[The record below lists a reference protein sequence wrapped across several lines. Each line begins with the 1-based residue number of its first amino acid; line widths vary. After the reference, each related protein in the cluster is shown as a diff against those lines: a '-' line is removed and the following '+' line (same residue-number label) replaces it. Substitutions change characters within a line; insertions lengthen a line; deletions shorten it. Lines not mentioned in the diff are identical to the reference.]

1 MKLFFRAFLQ
11 VFLVAA
17 NTYLIAE
24 KNYLGIGI
32 CSFFISYVWT
42 FNVAKISVGKKRD
55 KIIYASGAMLGGL
68 SGVFLVSIIFKITS
82 K

>member
-24 KNYLGIGI
+24 KNYIGIGM
-32 CSFFISYVWT
+32 CSFLISYVWT
-42 FNVAKISVGKKRD
+42 FNVAKISIGNKKD
-55 KIIYASGAMLGGL
+55 KIIYASGAMTGGL
-68 SGVFLVSIIFKITS
+68 IGVFLTS
-82 K
+82 FFTTLIK